1 MIDMSIMEKKIPEDS
16 TSPPREK
23 AKGRERVPA
32 PMEVVR
38 SVKMEEGMV
47 PRARPLKLP
56 VSCRTEATKPC
67 SSLESTDSIELT
79 MMLRSGDP

>member
-1 MIDMSIMEKKIPEDS
+1 MIDMIIIEKKMAEDS

-47 PRARPLKLP
+47 PRVSPLKPP
-56 VSCRTEATKPC
+56 VSCRTEATKPR
-67 SSLESTDSIELT
+67 SSLGLNSIEL
-79 MMLRSGDP
+79 MLRSGDT